1 MASNI
6 DNIDITIVNSITLA
20 DLFGITDRRVRQL
33 ADEGVFQA
41 ISRGKYEM
49 RDCIR
54 KYCIFL
60 RQAAESCAAK
70 TEIKINYDT
79 ERAMH
84 EKAKREKAEL
94 QLKVMKGDLHRSED
108 IELIMTDMITKAK
121 TKLLSLPSKLAPMVI
136 NRSDISM
143 VQGLLQMQVEEALNE
158 LADYTPELFINDDVL
173 QGDEDE

>member
-1 MASNI
+1 MAASI

-33 ADEGVFQA
+33 ADEGVFQS

-54 KYCIFL
+54 KYCVYL
-60 RQAAESCAAK
+60 RAAAESCTAK

-79 ERAMH
+79 EKALH

-108 IELIMTDMITKAK
+108 IEFVMVDMIAKAK
-121 TKLLSLPSKLAPMVI
+121 TKLLALPSKLAPMVL
-136 NRSDISM
+136 NRSDMSM

-173 QGDEDE
+173 QGDDDD